1 MPRRLLLLVVPL
13 CLVLA
18 AGGYWYLYG
27 VPGFVQDR
35 IARLV
40 PRPTPAQGPTPPAQ
54 PPPEVGV
61 IAARAAEV
69 PVPVEYPGRVEGFRV
84 VEVRARVGGLL
95 LRREYEEGATV
106 KADQVLFRIDPATYQ
121 VALDRAQAQLA
132 QAQATLRQAEQ
143 DYARIG
149 ELARGQVAATQQL
162 DQALAQRDQTRAAVQ
177 LAEAE
182 VASARLNLD
191 YTTIT
196 APLTGVTALQ
206 SPPMGTLIQAEQSLL
221 TTITQLD
228 PAYVTFSFTD
238 AEGQAFRELNQRRA
252 VPIRP
257 EDLTVELHYG
267 NGTAYPSP
275 GRIDTAAQKVDLQTG
290 TIQARAIFPNP
301 DGAILPGQFVRVVI
315 RGVTLPDAIVVPDR
329 AVSQGPQG
337 PSVFVVGANDTAQ
350 ARPVRLGTEVA
361 QGWVVEQGLQAGD
374 RVVVD
379 GIIRVRPGAPV
390 RPVPVDNPA
399 QASAADASRTTAAA
413 GGAGTGP

>member
-27 VPGFVQDR
+27 APGFVQDR

-95 LRREYEEGATV
+95 LRRGYEEGATV

-149 ELARGQVAATQQL
+149 ELARRQVAATQQL
-162 DQALAQRDQTRAAVQ
+162 DQALAQRDQARAAVQ

-191 YTTIT
+191 YTTVT
-196 APLTGVTALQ
+196 APLSGVTALQ
-206 SPPMGTLIQAEQSLL
+206 SPSIGTLIQPEQSLL

-228 PAYVTFSFTD
+228 PAYVSFSFTD
-238 AEGQAFRELNQRRA
+238 AEGQAFRELNERRT

-257 EDLTVELHYG
+257 KDLTVELHYG

-301 DGAILPGQFVRVVI
+301 
-315 RGVTLPDAIVVPDR
+315 
-329 AVSQGPQG
+329 QGGHPAG
-337 PSVFVVGANDTAQ
+337 
-350 ARPVRLGTEVA
+350 PVRA
-361 QGWVVEQGLQAGD
+361 RRDPRRHAARRD
-374 RVVVD
+374 R
-379 GIIRVRPGAPV
+379 
-390 RPVPVDNPA
+390 
-399 QASAADASRTTAAA
+399 
-413 GGAGTGP
+413 GAGPGGQ